1 MPKDEILDGS
11 TWTDVQPQKEEI
23 LDGSTWT
30 EVKKKD
36 VPAPKLESGSEATI
50 SSNGQSK
57 SKSTSASTIV
67 SKPNPNNQT
76 SFTVSK
82 ENSFGIPNFQ
92 IPGVQK
98 NTFNPLTEQQKAA
111 GKKVLGEGTTVVE
124 QQKVKTE
131 TPETSAKKS
140 AILKAV
146 TGKDISYDEVSR
158 LSDVSNTDYAGILAA
173 QKEKQKTDNTFAT
186 NPALQ
191 EEQRQE
197 QVKQSEFLGN
207 REFKVN
213 NPQANVQILE
223 QKNPTLLKDIADKTL
238 ELDEQRTAESFNKD
252 KPVSQRF
259 TKPSSDVPYKPF
271 TDYLEVDEL
280 ATVSPMELY
289 ETREKESDRE
299 KQLKYF
305 KDRGNNNIFNE
316 YDNEQTAISY
326 KQGEL
331 KKKYNTAVNN
341 LKDKYGENWLYG
353 AEQGDKD
360 LADLISAQKGLQENY
375 NLSRDLLKTDKY
387 AEVNKTIQ
395 ERAQRQAEIDKTAK
409 DDTWYKFTDESN
421 KIQNVVMNTA
431 YGLVNDIA
439 SLPRFFNGLSGNNDF
454 NWTDKVA
461 DATQRFTDAGMAYFN
476 TPTDV
481 QRDNVQDYAEV
492 DGYRVFL
499 DKKGNPTSLRDAD
512 NFMVNNDAK
521 KEEIFTKYSDNKDKI
536 KVKTD
541 WIDGEQIMNQSSK
554 IIGDML
560 VMIAEGGGIS
570 AGIKGVG
577 KVSRSARILNLAE
590 NAKLTTSLA
599 VISQMQ
605 NEMMN
610 DAIDKGM
617 SKEDAAKYAAISST
631 GVAAISLINPME
643 AQFLKNLKN
652 VKSLASEE
660 VASFVNGGTTL
671 ADLTKKTI
679 GNIVGNSV
687 PEIAEEQFFEPVLQ
701 NVVNDSY
708 KNQVGVNEQLDQTDV
723 LGRENLAQSVL
734 TATTTFLPS
743 ALESSKNMNSNSIKM
758 NILENPENWMAIID
772 KKKELGIIEDD
783 VYSAEVAAMNKA
795 KKKYDALK
803 SEVKQ
808 SDRTKLAGL
817 IGDKVAI
824 ESKLSDAPELK
835 PKYEN
840 QVKEIDSKI
849 SNLTNGISE
858 TPETEL
864 ASAVNIRSQDF
875 GDIESIKE
883 NKVADNKEIDDAIA
897 NIDKTLP
904 EWQQDVQVKKLEEQ
918 RKQQNDFYDSQ
929 IKQIENEQTNQNTT
943 EQQDNGNSTGMA
955 GSEQNSK
962 AVRTKSEQGKLSN
975 EDKIQQNATTEV
987 QKQITEVE
995 KIISELEDNPN
1006 SPFHKLVNLDEQKQK
1021 LSELQK
1027 KEAEVKKESA
1037 QPVLPET
1044 KAQKAA
1050 NPRLSFL
1057 PKKKVQAPAPK
1068 IETTPILD
1076 EIKSKNLTHVKGKN
1090 MGENQALGTFISTE
1104 KGNRYETPTQKA
1116 EQVEIDIQNPFV
1128 VDNGD
1133 FGLVDKRQEILNANR
1148 DKFDEFDTVDYQKLP
1163 AGKLT
1168 VDNLNDAGIKKLAE
1182 LTTNELKSQGY
1193 DGIYFRE
1200 SDTQEGELVVF
1211 DKEKVKFKGNN
1222 INLVEQSDEN
1232 GSNKGKSESKGT
1244 DTKTESSGTKNTESD
1259 TKTQSETTS
1268 GNAKRV
1274 IRKVKGT
1281 PKARRK
1287 VRNPEYLK
1295 ALSHQAESAEDM
1307 VLQAFIGGAKISSE
1321 IIKKLYTNSGGE
1333 VSNRIGLLNK
1343 EGFAT
1348 LSEMAHSLWENQESV
1363 FGFEKFDS
1371 QEFENAIEGVLNS
1384 YSGTKAM
1391 VEDLNKRF
1399 GSDID
1404 AKQAEE
1410 FAKWKEFEANATEE
1424 EVSEMADYME
1434 SLSEEELNRIYN
1446 DKENAFA
1453 DDYVTLAEGKKP
1465 TKRTA
1470 GEINADIK
1478 IKSAELKLLEDKQS
1492 KLNAQLEKNLK
1503 ENQLDLL
1510 QGAKPQS
1517 MFDDKVEQQ
1526 KVAESLKNDIDKKR
1540 KEVAKLQ
1547 DELDNINQG
1556 ELDLKEPKDLK
1567 TDNHQ
1572 VYYNGKVVDMAY
1584 IKNPKEQF
1592 KYASQRISDNL
1603 GTGGNTEEVGY
1614 VKTPEGKIFEVSRK
1628 NKSAKL
1634 LDGEKLQEAQS
1645 KFVPIPLQ
1653 GKDLIGDALDRMAD
1667 KIGSK
1672 KNLTQKEKTSL
1683 IKDVTDLAKGLI
1695 QEGKATLD
1703 NVIDKIKEAIK
1714 KRFPDLDEND
1724 LNDISENIKQK
1735 VLFDEAF
1742 QWYKDNDYT
1751 YEEAKKELDDND
1763 VDYNEKDL
1771 KAIFAEKKEKSVN
1784 EKRLQNRAFDGTTDE
1799 ELKSIIEDYG
1809 LTYETESQII
1819 AEKEANDIIEEVG
1832 LERAF
1837 QAVQNGYIKGAQAA
1851 VVYAKMVDELD
1862 TKLADDKITDEE
1874 RTRLKELQA
1883 YSVDIFDTEA
1893 RDAGRFLA
1901 MLNRL
1906 YQKSLFTYDTMVKS
1920 ATKTKGAPLTSEEK
1934 LQLKEQS
1941 EKIAEFD
1948 KKIKELEAKL
1958 DEERAQNAVKNIKAL
1973 NNKPKTA
1980 SFKAK
1985 AKALADK
1992 FRQLKSKPLILK
2004 DADGNPIELT
2014 QNSIVSYND
2023 IIELAA
2029 KAIEKTGELLD
2040 GINTA
2045 LQEIKK
2051 QKWYQNLS
2059 QRDKDAVDRQ
2069 VKEELLNLDTEV
2081 SDDKF
2086 KIPNSLLREI
2096 VRNGTEDID
2105 GIVEKVLEVYG
2116 DIYPD
2121 LDARKVRDMITK
2133 YGESIESKEDLIGGK
2148 LALAKRIGRLLS
2160 AKEDLL
2166 NGKLPKK
2173 SGFQR
2178 EKPGPTERLLMQEI
2192 QQLLK
2197 NVPKSQEE
2205 LDALWATALD
2215 KAKNR
2220 VKNRIEELQLAID
2233 KAEKINKSKNVQNY
2247 NDAGLDNL
2255 KSQLKEKQAEYD
2267 AAFPK
2272 EKSTLSDEQRLNQLI
2287 NSKKKRLAKLEQQKI
2302 DKVYEINKKDGP
2314 DKSKFP
2320 ELAKQIA
2327 DLDAEIK
2334 KVNDEIKADET
2345 WKAHVEKKRIELA
2358 KKANQRRID
2367 ELKRRIDEKDFIV
2380 KKNPTPID
2388 DELKQLR
2395 REKQKVADDYE
2406 LAKYKYEQ
2414 ENRSPTQKGIDWIL
2428 DVLTLPKSLKATLDL
2443 SAPLRQGATVLLSNP
2458 QIFWNSFIKMHGQA
2472 ISNNIFEKSIDN
2484 IKKSDNYD
2492 LAQDSGL
2499 QITDPNSI
2507 DDRKKDDQF
2516 SVKLANKI
2524 PLFNKL
2530 NKGSER
2536 AYSGFLNNIRFNLF
2550 EQGVK
2555 ELENAGIKYEDNPK
2569 MFKALAST
2577 VNNLTGRGKSADGNV
2592 GKFLNFILF
2601 SPRMITSRVLIL
2613 HDLLRTDIPF
2623 NSPSRKMAAKS
2634 LLGTAVY
2641 IGLFNLLG
2649 TIASNASGDDDDKDR
2664 KPNFNPVATDFL
2676 KVRSKQT
2683 TFDPTAGYAPLIR
2696 TAARIAAEKSIN
2708 SNGRETD
2715 LSKSYGSTRFTPA
2728 FDFLENKLSPTI
2740 SYLANVATHKNP
2752 DNKYE
2757 SASEAEWY
2765 DYITGLVAPL
2775 QVMQVAQNFNDK
2787 DKFGKDLLEVILG
2800 LYGIGVQ
2807 QYDTSS
2813 KGKNNSRSSG
2823 SSSDGRGTAR

>member
-1 MPKDEILDGS
+1 MNEQKIKQLTDLKNDVLIDVNNPVKSLEKHEGFQNAEKEGLIPNGATNTQKVRIYSYILADKAKKLATELGYNPNDVKSLMGDKFGSNTPKMWWEQLKSLVVGSNPKEKEYVHTMAELQAIAPIAILNKNNLTLNEGYTSNLVSSFRKSVAPLFVRNQIATDEDRNALTKEAFNQAGVNQDVNSAYTTQQGNVDKESKTIGKTVSRTAGDIFGIGVKVAGINTLLGIPGQAIEMAVGKPVIQGLDKALS
-11 TWTDVQPQKEEI
+11 TSKEAQALEY
-23 LDGSTWT
+23 T
-30 EVKKKD
+30 
-36 VPAPKLESGSEATI
+36 KLAETTTKTASEA
-50 SSNGQSK
+50 K
-57 SKSTSASTIV
+57 KVEDA
-67 SKPNPNNQT
+67 
-76 SFTVSK
+76 
-82 ENSFGIPNFQ
+82 
-92 IPGVQK
+92 
-98 NTFNPLTEQQKAA
+98 
-111 GKKVLGEGTTVVE
+111 KKVLDVAKVVTEKLPNNFLTRTIYGTLKSGVVHEIQGRVNDELKGFANFGVGSVNHLIGMPINTLGQVAIKMFGKEAPLFVEKVIQAAQSGTAMTATMAGMTVVNAARETEDMSAFKDVLDQHFGTKEKALRFVAENFLLGLALHAVNANTVSGLFKSKYDEGYSKLSPEEKAKVDDFVKDTNEKANDFETATKDAVEQVQKDDHKPLTTDKEIEDGINEFKDAESTAKLTDELYADNAKKAFIEGKINAFTMSADGLYLNTNGVRVVNGFKDNGNMDVFEASKVELTTEEKKELRQIEADRELGFEGTGE
-124 QQKVKTE
+124 RKKE
-131 TPETSAKKS
+131 LAKKIFKRS
-140 AILKAV
+140 LESSEALVSKAQP
-146 TGKDISYDEVSR
+146 TSTTQSES
-158 LSDVSNTDYAGILAA
+158 
-173 QKEKQKTDNTFAT
+173 
-186 NPALQ
+186 NPALKEPSLDQ
-191 EEQRQE
+191 QLQDINDGNTVTFEYKNE
-197 QVKQSEFLGN
+197 SEVP
-207 REFKVN
+207 EVFK
-213 NPQANVQILE
+213 
-223 QKNPTLLKDIADKTL
+223 
-238 ELDEQRTAESFNKD
+238 
-252 KPVSQRF
+252 
-259 TKPSSDVPYKPF
+259 
-271 TDYLEVDEL
+271 
-280 ATVSPMELY
+280 
-289 ETREKESDRE
+289 
-299 KQLKYF
+299 
-305 KDRGNNNIFNE
+305 G
-316 YDNEQTAISY
+316 
-326 KQGEL
+326 
-331 KKKYNTAVNN
+331 
-341 LKDKYGENWLYG
+341 
-353 AEQGDKD
+353 
-360 LADLISAQKGLQENY
+360 
-375 NLSRDLLKTDKY
+375 
-387 AEVNKTIQ
+387 
-395 ERAQRQAEIDKTAK
+395 
-409 DDTWYKFTDESN
+409 
-421 KIQNVVMNTA
+421 KI
-431 YGLVNDIA
+431 
-439 SLPRFFNGLSGNNDF
+439 
-454 NWTDKVA
+454 
-461 DATQRFTDAGMAYFN
+461 
-476 TPTDV
+476 
-481 QRDNVQDYAEV
+481 
-492 DGYRVFL
+492 
-499 DKKGNPTSLRDAD
+499 
-512 NFMVNNDAK
+512 
-521 KEEIFTKYSDNKDKI
+521 
-536 KVKTD
+536 
-541 WIDGEQIMNQSSK
+541 SSK
-554 IIGDML
+554 G
-560 VMIAEGGGIS
+560 ETN
-570 AGIKGVG
+570 G
-577 KVSRSARILNLAE
+577 KPYVKVTMA
-590 NAKLTTSLA
+590 
-599 VISQMQ
+599 
-605 NEMMN
+605 
-610 DAIDKGM
+610 
-617 SKEDAAKYAAISST
+617 
-631 GVAAISLINPME
+631 
-643 AQFLKNLKN
+643 
-652 VKSLASEE
+652 KSLAD
-660 VASFVNGGTTL
+660 FH
-671 ADLTKKTI
+671 
-679 GNIVGNSV
+679 
-687 PEIAEEQFFEPVLQ
+687 LQ
-701 NVVNDSY
+701 
-708 KNQVGVNEQLDQTDV
+708 E
-723 LGRENLAQSVL
+723 A
-734 TATTTFLPS
+734 P
-743 ALESSKNMNSNSIKM
+743 
-758 NILENPENWMAIID
+758 
-772 KKKELGIIEDD
+772 
-783 VYSAEVAAMNKA
+783 
-795 KKKYDALK
+795 K
-803 SEVKQ
+803 SE
-808 SDRTKLAGL
+808 
-817 IGDKVAI
+817 AI
-824 ESKLSDAPELK
+824 LS
-835 PKYEN
+835 
-840 QVKEIDSKI
+840 
-849 SNLTNGISE
+849 
-858 TPETEL
+858 
-864 ASAVNIRSQDF
+864 
-875 GDIESIKE
+875 
-883 NKVADNKEIDDAIA
+883 
-897 NIDKTLP
+897 
-904 EWQQDVQVKKLEEQ
+904 
-918 RKQQNDFYDSQ
+918 
-929 IKQIENEQTNQNTT
+929 T
-943 EQQDNGNSTGMA
+943 EQQDNGNSSGVA
-955 GSEQNSK
+955 GSKQDAKIESAVIEIGGKIYEGKNHAEAILKAKADGQDISQVNRQAEGKFKLSDGTIIDRAESKSRFGQDRSELMIPQDDNAKQANKDYAKITKNNEQQTTTNVEQKSVNNDSSGLSETSKNVESNTTNVESKGLSNESEVPIAEQKVSEEVTATKEETPTALRDVESTAKALENKLPDAYQANTRNQSTKDLIKWAEDIFDTKFEGDFEKGEYVSWFQSLGNEGYEAAGLLNTPKRALLKLKESPTYKGK
-962 AVRTKSEQGKLSN
+962 AVESLLSKEQTPTDVKQKKAESEQGKLSDK
-975 EDKIQQNATTEV
+975 DKIQQNATTEV

-1050 NPRLSFL
+1050 NPRLSAL
-1057 PKKKVQAPAPK
+1057 PKKKTV
-1068 IETTPILD
+1068 L
-1076 EIKSKNLTHVKGKN
+1076 
-1090 MGENQALGTFISTE
+1090 TE
-1104 KGNRYETPTQKA
+1104 KVEEGVGNGNERDLDYE
-1116 EQVEIDIQNPFV
+1116 
-1128 VDNGD
+1128 
-1133 FGLVDKRQEILNANR
+1133 LAN
-1148 DKFDEFDTVDYQKLP
+1148 
-1163 AGKLT
+1163 
-1168 VDNLNDAGIKKLAE
+1168 N
-1182 LTTNELKSQGY
+1182 
-1193 DGIYFRE
+1193 
-1200 SDTQEGELVVF
+1200 
-1211 DKEKVKFKGNN
+1211 
-1222 INLVEQSDEN
+1222 
-1232 GSNKGKSESKGT
+1232 
-1244 DTKTESSGTKNTESD
+1244 
-1259 TKTQSETTS
+1259 KTQ
-1268 GNAKRV
+1268 V
-1274 IRKVKGT
+1274 
-1281 PKARRK
+1281 
-1287 VRNPEYLK
+1287 
-1295 ALSHQAESAEDM
+1295 
-1307 VLQAFIGGAKISSE
+1307 
-1321 IIKKLYTNSGGE
+1321 
-1333 VSNRIGLLNK
+1333 
-1343 EGFAT
+1343 
-1348 LSEMAHSLWENQESV
+1348 
-1363 FGFEKFDS
+1363 
-1371 QEFENAIEGVLNS
+1371 
-1384 YSGTKAM
+1384 
-1391 VEDLNKRF
+1391 
-1399 GSDID
+1399 
-1404 AKQAEE
+1404 
-1410 FAKWKEFEANATEE
+1410 
-1424 EVSEMADYME
+1424 
-1434 SLSEEELNRIYN
+1434 
-1446 DKENAFA
+1446 
-1453 DDYVTLAEGKKP
+1453 
-1465 TKRTA
+1465 
-1470 GEINADIK
+1470 
-1478 IKSAELKLLEDKQS
+1478 
-1492 KLNAQLEKNLK
+1492 
-1503 ENQLDLL
+1503 
-1510 QGAKPQS
+1510 
-1517 MFDDKVEQQ
+1517 
-1526 KVAESLKNDIDKKR
+1526 
-1540 KEVAKLQ
+1540 
-1547 DELDNINQG
+1547 
-1556 ELDLKEPKDLK
+1556 
-1567 TDNHQ
+1567 
-1572 VYYNGKVVDMAY
+1572 
-1584 IKNPKEQF
+1584 
-1592 KYASQRISDNL
+1592 
-1603 GTGGNTEEVGY
+1603 
-1614 VKTPEGKIFEVSRK
+1614 PEGKGSWRK
-1628 NKSAKL
+1628 TFNETGDAMRKKDILRAIAEISSDRNELNDILEATKGLPEGLHSEINYAVEHRLKSLA
-1634 LDGEKLQEAQS
+1634 EKDTQS
-1645 KFVPIPLQ
+1645 GIKEGTDLFPKDAGLS
-1653 GKDLIGDALDRMAD
+1653 GKELVGDALDRIAN
-1667 KIGSK
+1667 KIGGK
-1672 KNLTQKEKTSL
+1672 KNLTEQEKTSL

-1832 LERAF
+1832 LEHAF

-1992 FRQLKSKPLILK
+1992 FRQLKSKPLVLK

-2116 DIYPD
+2116 DIYPELKD
-2121 LDARKVRDMITK
+2121 DKRKVRDIITK
-2133 YGESIESKEDLIGGK
+2133 YGETIESKEDLIGDK

-2160 AKEDLL
+2160 AKDDLL
-2166 NGKLPKK
+2166 SGKLPKK

-2255 KSQLKEKQAEYD
+2255 KAQLKEKQAEYD

-2302 DKVYEINKKDGP
+2302 DKVYETNKKEGP

-2334 KVNDEIKADET
+2334 KVTDDIKADET
-2345 WKAHVEKKRIELA
+2345 WKTHVEKKRLELA

-2406 LAKYKYEQ
+2406 LAKHKFEL
-2414 ENRSPTQKGIDWIL
+2414 ENRSPTEKAVDGIL

-2472 ISNNIFEKSIDN
+2472 FNEKTFEDSIDE
-2484 IKKSDNYD
+2484 IMKSDNYT

-2499 QITDPNSI
+2499 QITDPASA
-2507 DDRKKDDQF
+2507 DERKQDDQF
-2516 SVKLANKI
+2516 TVKLVNKI
-2524 PLFNKL
+2524 PIFNKL
-2530 NKGSER
+2530 NQGSAR
-2536 AYSGFLNNIRFNLF
+2536 AYSGFLNNIRFSLF

-2555 ELENAGIKYEDNPK
+2555 ELEAAGYKYEDNPK

-2577 VNNLTGRGKSADGNV
+2577 VNNLTGRGRSADGIT

-2601 SPRMITSRVLIL
+2601 SPKMITSRVLLL
-2613 HDLLRTDIPF
+2613 HDLMRTDIPF

-2649 TIASNASGDDDDKDR
+2649 TVISNASGDDDDKDR

-2696 TAARIAAEKSIN
+2696 TAARIATEKSIN
-2708 SNGRETD
+2708 SSGRETD
-2715 LSKSYGSTRFTPA
+2715 LSKAYGSTRYAPA
-2728 FDFLENKLSPTI
+2728 FDFFENKLSPTV
-2740 SYLANVATHKNP
+2740 SYLAAVTTHKNP

-2775 QVMQVAQNFNDK
+2775 QAMQVAENFNDK

-2823 SSSDGRGTAR
+2823 SSSDSRGTER